1 MTRILTALAAVA
13 PDASAARSAA
23 AVLMRLHRGPVTA
36 CSLAGYL
43 RSPRAPSKVALC
55 PAGRSI
61 TADLA
66 FLRKASARL
75 LWPPPGDLLAG
86 AIEGLL
92 GLETLPHRARRDGG
106 DSGTAFFVEGE
117 LGPAR
122 VQALA
127 QAGATLL
134 VAENPRTVRLSGA
147 LLMRLDRLGIRLL
160 SLEPIEV
167 AGIVASSALAR
178 SRSRWKDLFPA
189 GTRVW
194 IRKSR

>member
-1 MTRILTALAAVA
+1 
-13 PDASAARSAA
+13 P
-23 AVLMRLHRGPVTA
+23 GP
-36 CSLAGYL
+36 G
-43 RSPRAPSKVALC
+43 PR
-55 PAGRSI
+55 PA
-61 TADLA
+61 
-66 FLRKASARL
+66 
-75 LWPPPGDLLAG
+75 
-86 AIEGLL
+86 
-92 GLETLPHRARRDGG
+92 RARGGGG
-106 DSGTAFFVEGE
+106 DSGTAFSVEGE

-147 LLMRLDRLGIRLL
+147 LLTRLDRLGIRLL

-167 AGIVASSALAR
+167 AGIVASSTLAR

-189 GTRVW
+189 RTRVW